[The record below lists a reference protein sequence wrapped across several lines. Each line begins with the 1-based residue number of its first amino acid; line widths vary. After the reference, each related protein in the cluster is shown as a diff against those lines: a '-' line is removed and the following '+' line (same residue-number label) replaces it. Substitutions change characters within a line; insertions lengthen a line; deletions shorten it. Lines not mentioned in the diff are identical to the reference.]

1 MLGLSNIIISICYS
15 KHSLSA
21 KWVFH
26 NHPFSSS
33 VLSQACMYTTPQCMK
48 FQVHVSEKVSTKR
61 KSYQS
66 VGTWF
71 DVFTTIKKIKQHLHT
86 RNKFSSSVMGNILM
100 DLEHYAQGQMYQSQ
114 IQPEQMY
121 WMPEPW
127 QYHVS
132 FKLVTLIW
140 VVTGGAYT
148 FHTVEFQCQ
157 EHRWWATHMQ
167 WKSDKLILFKEQ
179 DTWSLSDFRKRRP
192 RLELSGIRTTSFT
205 AFSSSLAGSGGSDAL
220 LTASC
225 LSNSFKDPGQRWT
238 RQSLFQNRKWSS
250 NEDLNWDGS

>member
-1 MLGLSNIIISICYS
+1 MLGLSNIRISICYGEP
-15 KHSLSA
+15 SLSA

-33 VLSQACMYTTPQCMK
+33 VLSQAWMYTTAQCMR
-48 FQVHVSEKVSTKR
+48 FQVHVSEKVGPIEHASGKR

-71 DVFTTIKKIKQHLHT
+71 DVFTTIKKIKQHLRT
-86 RNKFSSSVMGNILM
+86 RNKFSSSIMGNIFI

-121 WMPEPW
+121 WMPAPW

-132 FKLVTLIW
+132 FRLVTLIW
-140 VVTGGAYT
+140 IVTGGMYT

-157 EHRWWATHMQ
+157 EHRWWATHVQ
-167 WKSDKLILFKEQ
+167 WKSDKLILSKNRIPEACRTLEN
-179 DTWSLSDFRKRRP
+179 DDHAWSYQAYEP
-192 RLELSGIRTTSFT
+192 Q
-205 AFSSSLAGSGGSDAL
+205 ASLHSHHH
-220 LTASC
+220 
-225 LSNSFKDPGQRWT
+225 
-238 RQSLFQNRKWSS
+238 
-250 NEDLNWDGS
+250 